1 MHINIDK
8 SHITLPSNLRCTRR
22 KWREWL
28 LYKEDMCY
36 AEKMRNEPK
45 IVVKV
50 YILYGTEES
59 KEEGWE

>member
-1 MHINIDK
+1 
-8 SHITLPSNLRCTRR
+8 
-22 KWREWL
+22 
-28 LYKEDMCY
+28 MCY
-36 AEKMRNEPK
+36 VEKMRNEPK